1 MTESHCHICRVD
13 RSKGSIRNGFRKAIL
28 GAGRGGS
35 PPWPAKVPT
44 GVGSADGSPCP
55 VGKAGCR
62 PGMRAAAQ
70 CPNPGQQLPLCP
82 FACRMAGEAS
92 LTATSEHPDIPL
104 DVRWQGWGLGVVLL
118 LCKQHSRRLHLCIDS
133 NRRAGLSVTLRLRGT
148 GDVRRFMGNC

>member
-1 MTESHCHICRVD
+1 MTESQHHICRVD
-13 RSKGSIRNGFRKAIL
+13 GSKGIIRNGFRKAIL
-28 GAGRGGS
+28 GAGRVGS

-44 GVGSADGSPCP
+44 GVGSADGSPCS

-62 PGMRAAAQ
+62 PAAAP

-92 LTATSEHPDIPL
+92 PTATSERPDIPL
-104 DVRWQGWGLGVVLL
+104 DVLWQGWGLGVVLL

-133 NRRAGLSVTLRLRGT
+133 DRRAGLSVTLRLRGA
-148 GDVRRFMGNC
+148 GDVRRFTGDC